1 MTDAALPPRAQ
12 PPVLSLLRRARG
24 VLDAIPYAALAMI
37 ARAAT
42 FDVFFRS
49 GLTKISEWNATI
61 ALFRDEYH
69 VPVLPPELAARMAT
83 CLELG
88 VSSLV
93 LVGLFTRAGVLALLG
108 MVVVIQTFVYPQA
121 WPDHLQWLAFMA
133 VLAARGPGVVS
144 LDALLGRLEHYWLRR
159 TRSS

>member
-1 MTDAALPPRAQ
+1 MTDAAALSPQAQ
-12 PPVLSLLRRARG
+12 PPLVSLLRRARG
-24 VLDAIPYAALAMI
+24 ALDAIPYAALALI

-49 GLTKISEWNATI
+49 GLVKISDWNATL
-61 ALFRDEYH
+61 ALFRDEYR
-69 VPVLPPELAARMAT
+69 VPVLPPELAARLAT

-93 LVGLFTRAGVLALLG
+93 LVGLFTRAGVLTLLG
-108 MVVVIQTFVYPQA
+108 MVAVIQTFVYPNA
-121 WPDHLQWLAFMA
+121 WPDHLQWLGFMA

-144 LDALLGRLEHYWLRR
+144 LDALLGRLAKGLRKR
-159 TRSS
+159 A

>member
-1 MTDAALPPRAQ
+1 MTDTAATSSHAWPPL
-12 PPVLSLLRRARG
+12 VGFLRRARG
-24 VLDAIPYAALAMI
+24 ALDAIPYAALALI

-49 GLTKISEWNATI
+49 GLTKISDWNATL

-69 VPVLPPELAARMAT
+69 VPVLPPELAARVAAG
-83 CLELG
+83 LELG

-93 LVGLFTRAGVLALLG
+93 LIGLFTRAGVLALLG
-108 MVVVIQTFVYPQA
+108 MVAVIQTFVYPQA

-144 LDALLGRLEHYWLRR
+144 ADALIGRLARKSRR
-159 TRSS
+159 RG